1 MTFQDIVLLAKKIL
15 VGLVVTAIPVL
26 IIFFTISFLQKLIA

>member
-26 IIFFTISFLQKLIA
+26 IIFFTINVLQKLIA